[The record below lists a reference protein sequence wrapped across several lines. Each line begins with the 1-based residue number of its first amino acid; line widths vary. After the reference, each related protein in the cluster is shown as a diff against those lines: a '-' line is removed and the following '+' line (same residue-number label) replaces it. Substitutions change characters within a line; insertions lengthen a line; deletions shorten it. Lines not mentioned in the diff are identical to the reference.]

1 VIAAQNVN
9 RFKLTFYKPPNF
21 PVNPPIMPMNLV
33 HNVLPDVPD
42 LRDRLY
48 NPTLRPLA
56 PSLNDALFDD
66 SVWKAHIK
74 NQGKTEACTGFALAS
89 MVEILVRQEWDRN
102 GKQAPAPKAISPFM
116 LYYYARRYDDIPG
129 EGPLGGSTAR
139 GAMKAWFSQGACHDK
154 LWTRRNLNDKPDGT
168 DWIADAFQTPLG
180 AYYRVDHHSVPDL
193 QAAINETGVVY
204 VSAQIH
210 KGWYQ
215 PADGKI
221 NLSASAQMV
230 GGHAFLMVGY
240 DVNGFWILNSWGKA
254 WGKSGFANLGYAD
267 WEANGMDAW
276 VSQLG
281 VRRSVHYVQDLASGL
296 NFDLVRNL
304 DGDKRPAQAILL
316 SGNDSIRAQQI
327 NPYIINLGNNGEL
340 ADTGRYATREA
351 DLEALFKI
359 YLPNAASQFGLTS
372 EQPIDIAIYVHGG
385 LTNEDAA
392 AKTAEAWVSGFFS
405 RKIFPIFVMWE
416 TGLLETLIDILKDFT
431 ANVEAAVAGAGF
443 FDPLTD
449 WWDAR
454 LESLASAPGTSEW
467 DEMKKNAMEASANRD
482 SGLNRLYKE
491 LMKDAYKAIKPRL
504 RFHLIGHSA
513 GAIFHAYLLEK
524 LLGAGL
530 RVDGIYFMAPAC
542 TIELFQKKILP
553 QYDAGNVK
561 AFTQF
566 YLTDKAE
573 RQDNCGWIYRRSLLY
588 LVSNAFEHERGKPI
602 LGMQRFVDTA
612 GLVNGRPA
620 SVEKW
625 DWIMG
630 PTQNNLP
637 LTDRTN
643 SSSHGNFSSDGD
655 TQTAIQLRI
664 ADRMK

>member
-1 VIAAQNVN
+1 MDLI
-9 RFKLTFYKPPNF
+9 
-21 PVNPPIMPMNLV
+21 

-56 PSLNDALFDD
+56 PSLNNAPFDD
-66 SVWKAHIK
+66 PVWKPRVK
-74 NQGKTEACTGFALAS
+74 DQGKTEACTGFALAS

-102 GKQAPAPKAISPFM
+102 GKQASAPKAISPFM

-129 EGPLGGSTAR
+129 EDPLGGSTAR

-154 LWTRRNLNDKPDGT
+154 LWTRRHLNRKPDGT

-180 AYYRVDHHSVPDL
+180 AYYRVDHQSVPDL

-204 VSAQIH
+204 VTAQIH
-210 KGWYQ
+210 DGWYQ
-215 PADGKI
+215 SEDGEI
-221 NLSASAQMV
+221 NLSSSPKMI
-230 GGHAFLMVGY
+230 GGHAFLLVGY
-240 DVNGFWILNSWGKA
+240 DVKGFWILNSWGKTWA
-254 WGKSGFANLGYAD
+254 KMGFANLLYGD

-276 VSQLG
+276 VGQLG
-281 VRRSVHYVQDLASGL
+281 VRRSVQHVEDLASGL
-296 NFDLVRNL
+296 NFNLVRNL

-340 ADTGRYATREA
+340 ADIGPYATREI

-359 YLPNAASQFGLTS
+359 YLPNATDQFGLTP

-405 RKIFPIFVMWE
+405 RKIFPIFIMWE
-416 TGLLETLIDILKDFT
+416 TGFLETLVDVFKDFT
-431 ANVEAAVAGAGF
+431 ANAQPRVAGAGF

-454 LESLASAPGTSEW
+454 LESLASAPGTLEW
-467 DEMKKNAMEASANRD
+467 DEMKKNAMAASENRN

-491 LMKDAYKAIKPRL
+491 LMKDAYQAIKPRL
-504 RFHLIGHSA
+504 RLHLIGHSA

-542 TIELFQKKILP
+542 TIELFQQKILP
-553 QYDAGNVK
+553 QYAAGNVK
-561 AFTQF
+561 AFAQF
-566 YLTDKAE
+566 YLTDNVE
-573 RQDNCGWIYRRSLLY
+573 RQDNCAGIYHRSLLY
-588 LVSNAFEHERGKPI
+588 LVSNAFEHQRGKPI
-602 LGMQRFVDTA
+602 LGMQKFVDPA
-612 GLVNGRPA
+612 GLVSKPSA
-620 SVEKW
+620 SVAKW

-630 PTQNNLP
+630 PTQNNVP
-637 LTDRTN
+637 IPDKTN
-643 SSSHGNFSSDGD
+643 SSSHGNFSSDPD
-655 TQTAIQLRI
+655 TQTAIQTRI
-664 ADRMK
+664 VDRMK

>member
-1 VIAAQNVN
+1 M
-9 RFKLTFYKPPNF
+9 
-21 PVNPPIMPMNLV
+21 NPV

-48 NPTLRPLA
+48 NPTLRPLGS
-56 PSLNDALFDD
+56 SLNNAPFDD
-66 SVWKAHIK
+66 PVWKAHIK

-129 EGPLGGSTAR
+129 EDPLGGSTAR

-154 LWTRRNLNDKPDGT
+154 FWTRKHLNDKPDRT
-168 DWIADAFQTPLG
+168 NWIVDAFRTPLG

-204 VSAQIH
+204 ATAQIH
-210 KGWYQ
+210 NGWYQ
-215 PADGKI
+215 PTDGEI
-221 NLSASAQMV
+221 SLSPSAQMV
-230 GGHAFLMVGY
+230 GGHAFLLLGY
-240 DVNGFWILNSWGKA
+240 DVKGFWILNSWGKT
-254 WGKSGFANLGYAD
+254 WGKFGFANLPYAD

-276 VSQLG
+276 VGQLG
-281 VRRSVHYVQDLASGL
+281 VRRSVQHVKDLASGL
-296 NFDLVRNL
+296 NFNLVRNL

-340 ADTGRYATREA
+340 ADTGPYATRET

-359 YLPNAASQFGLTS
+359 YLPNAASQFGLTP

-385 LTNEDAA
+385 LTNEDGA
-392 AKTAEAWVSGFFS
+392 AKIAETWVSGFFS

-416 TGLLETLIDILKDFT
+416 TGFLETLIDVLKDFT
-431 ANVEAAVAGAGF
+431 ANAQPAVAGAGF

-454 LESLASAPGTSEW
+454 LESLASAPGTLEW
-467 DEMKKNAMEASANRD
+467 DEMKKNAMEASDNRN
-482 SGLNRLYKE
+482 SGLTRLYEE
-491 LMKDAYKAIKPRL
+491 LMKDAYKKIKPRL
-504 RFHLIGHSA
+504 RLHLIGHSA

-524 LLGAGL
+524 LLMAGL
-530 RVDGIYFMAPAC
+530 CVDGIYFMAPAC
-542 TIELFQKKILP
+542 TIELFRQKILP
-553 QYDAGNVK
+553 QYVTGNVR

-573 RQDNCGWIYRRSLLY
+573 CQDSCGGIYRRSLLY
-588 LVSNAFEHERGKPI
+588 LVSNAFEHQRGKPI
-602 LGMQRFVDTA
+602 LGMQKFVDQE
-612 GLVNGRPA
+612 GLVGGRPA
-620 SVEKW
+620 GAEEW
-625 DWIMG
+625 DWLMG
-630 PTQNNLP
+630 PTGDNVP
-637 LTDRTN
+637 IPDKTN
-643 SSSHGNFSSDGD
+643 SSSHGNFSCDTD
-655 TQTAIQLRI
+655 TQNAIQTRI
-664 ADRMK
+664 AGRIK